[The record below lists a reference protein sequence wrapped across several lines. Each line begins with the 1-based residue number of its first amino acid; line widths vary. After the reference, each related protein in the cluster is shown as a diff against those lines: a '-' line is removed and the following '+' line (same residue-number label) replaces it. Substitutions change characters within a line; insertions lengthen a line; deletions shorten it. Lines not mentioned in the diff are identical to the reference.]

1 MQLIIVNTLLGIFS
15 SNLLCTIYPQ
25 TGDWSLCLTSFIIAF
40 YELIAY
46 ISYKR
51 LIKKTHTNIIN
62 SVNGFKI
69 GLIYGFYLDAFKLG
83 S

>member
-1 MQLIIVNTLLGIFS
+1 MQLIVVNTLLGIFS

-25 TGDWSLCLTSFIIAF
+25 TGDWSLYITSCIIAS
-40 YELIAY
+40 YEIIAY
-46 ISYKR
+46 ISYNR
-51 LIKKTHTNIIN
+51 LIKKTHRNMIN